1 MEKARG
7 GSVNSTARTQPSPPA
22 ALRRPSSSSR
32 KLRTRKQPSEAA
44 QPPTGSST
52 VPRRTRWPLFPGTS
66 RFLPGN
72 SPHGALLI
80 TYVNDTART
89 ALTRRTGPFPPG
101 PLPVGSII
109 VKENYTA
116 DRTLDAVTVMYKS
129 TGYNPEHGDWYWLK
143 RAANGNV
150 DAEGR
155 VVGCQNCH
163 SAAARDYVLTE
174 VQ

>member
-1 MEKARG
+1 MACRFWSAPAIISG
-7 GSVNSTARTQPSPPA
+7 RSPS
-22 ALRRPSSSSR
+22 RCR
-32 KLRTRKQPSEAA
+32 
-44 QPPTGSST
+44 
-52 VPRRTRWPLFPGTS
+52 RRTRNRSGAISKARRTRDWTLFPGTS
-66 RFLPGN
+66 RFQPGM
-72 SPHGALLI
+72 SPHRALLI
-80 TYVNDTART
+80 TYVNDTERT

-101 PLPVGSII
+101 PLPAGSII
-109 VKENYTA
+109 VKENYTP

-129 TGYNPEHGDWYWLK
+129 AGYNPEHGDWYWLK

-150 DAEGR
+150 DAEGM